1 MVPLKKLLK
10 HMMETDASDIYLT
23 VGLPPMFR
31 TEGIVDRYTGG
42 ADVLTPEDTQ
52 EVAYSI
58 MNERQKRR
66 FEEEFEM
73 GLALFYPDLG
83 RFRVSIFRQMGHTG
97 VILRQIKIQIKT
109 VDDLGLPQIL
119 KEIVMTKRG
128 LVLVVGATGTGKS
141 TTLAAMLDHRNA
153 NERGHI
159 ITVEDPIEFVHHH
172 KKSIITQREIG
183 FDTLSF
189 ANALK
194 YTMRQ
199 APDVILI
206 GEIRDTD
213 TMDAA
218 VGFAETGHLCLGTLH
233 ANNANQALERVMNFF
248 PAERH
253 AQIFMQLSL
262 NLKAIISQRLIPTV
276 QGKRVAAIEILLDT
290 PRVKDLIS
298 QQEISQL
305 KEAMGLGYH
314 EGMQTFDQS
323 IYDLYRAGRIDYKH
337 AIGYADSQNDLRLKI
352 KTSEVKK
359 DKMAERNQ
367 DKRLK
372 LEWDGK

>member
-1 MVPLKKLLK
+1 
-10 HMMETDASDIYLT
+10 
-23 VGLPPMFR
+23 
-31 TEGIVDRYTGG
+31 
-42 ADVLTPEDTQ
+42 
-52 EVAYSI
+52 
-58 MNERQKRR
+58 
-66 FEEEFEM
+66 M

-97 VILRQIKIQIKT
+97 VIIRQIKIQIKT

-141 TTLAAMLDHRNA
+141 TTLAAMIDHRNA

-218 VGFAETGHLCLGTLH
+218 VGFAETGHLCLG
-233 ANNANQALERVMNFF
+233 
-248 PAERH
+248 P
-253 AQIFMQLSL
+253 FMRTMRTRPWS
-262 NLKAIISQRLIPTV
+262 AS
-276 QGKRVAAIEILLDT
+276 
-290 PRVKDLIS
+290 
-298 QQEISQL
+298 
-305 KEAMGLGYH
+305 
-314 EGMQTFDQS
+314 
-323 IYDLYRAGRIDYKH
+323 
-337 AIGYADSQNDLRLKI
+337 
-352 KTSEVKK
+352 
-359 DKMAERNQ
+359 
-367 DKRLK
+367 
-372 LEWDGK
+372 

>member
-31 TEGIVDRYTGG
+31 TEGIVDRFTGG

-97 VILRQIKIQIKT
+97 VILRQIKIQIRT
-109 VDDLGLPQIL
+109 VDDLGLPEIL

-141 TTLAAMLDHRNA
+141 TTLAAMLDHRNT

-276 QGKRVAAIEILLDT
+276 EGKRVAAIEILLGT

-323 IYDLYRAGRIDYKH
+323 IYDLFKAGRIDYKH

-352 KTSEVKK
+352 KTSEVKR
-359 DKMAERNQ
+359 DKMVERNQ

>member
-31 TEGIVDRYTGG
+31 TEGIVDRFTEG
-42 ADVLTPEDTQ
+42 AEVLTPEDTQ

-141 TTLAAMLDHRNA
+141 TTLAAMIDHRNA

-253 AQIFMQLSL
+253 SQIFMQLSL

-276 QGKRVAAIEILLDT
+276 EGKRVAAIEILLGT

-305 KEAMGLGYH
+305 REAMGLGYH

-323 IYDLYRAGRIDYKH
+323 IYDLYKAGRIDYKH

-352 KTSEVKK
+352 KTSEVRK
-359 DKMAERNQ
+359 DKMAERRQ
-367 DKRLK
+367 EKGLK

>member
-10 HMMETDASDIYLT
+10 QMMETDASDIYLT
-23 VGLPPMFR
+23 VGVPPMLR
-31 TEGIVDRYTGG
+31 IEGTVDRHEGG
-42 ADVLTPEDTQ
+42 VDVLTPEDTQ

-83 RFRVSIFRQMGHTG
+83 RFRVSIFKQMGHVG
-97 VILRQIKIQIKT
+97 VIIRQIKIQIKT
-109 VDDLGLPQIL
+109 VDDLKLPPIL

-141 TTLAAMLDHRNA
+141 TTLAAMIDHRNA
-153 NERGHI
+153 NEKGHI

-172 KKSIITQREIG
+172 KKSVITQREIG
-183 FDTLSF
+183 FDTLSY

-194 YTMRQ
+194 YTLRQ

-206 GEIRDTD
+206 GEIRDPE
-213 TMDAA
+213 TMEAA

-248 PAERH
+248 SAERH

-262 NLKAIISQRLIPTV
+262 NLRAIISQRLIPTV
-276 QGKRVAAIEILLDT
+276 EGKRVAAIEILLNT
-290 PRVKDLIS
+290 PRVKDLIA
-298 QQEISQL
+298 QQEIAQL
-305 KEAMGLGYH
+305 RETMSLGYH

-323 IYDLYRAGRIDYKH
+323 IFDLYLAGKIDYKH
-337 AIGYADSQNDLRLKI
+337 AIAYADSQNDIRLRI
-352 KTSEVKK
+352 KTSEIKK
-359 DKMAERNQ
+359 EKMANRQE
-367 DKRLK
+367 DKGLK